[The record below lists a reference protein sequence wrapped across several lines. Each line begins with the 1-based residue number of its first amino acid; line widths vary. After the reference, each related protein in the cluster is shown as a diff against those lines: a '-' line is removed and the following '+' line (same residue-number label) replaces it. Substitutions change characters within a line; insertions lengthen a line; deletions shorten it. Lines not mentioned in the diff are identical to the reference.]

1 MAHTVDRVETW
12 IERQGKK
19 GVVAAIEIHRST
31 TGQVVDR
38 CVNEQGR
45 EPADFA
51 QEIFERMEEDA
62 DSNEPG
68 QAGKY
73 MLSLFFQGEEE
84 APPMTLTM
92 SVMGSAGGEA
102 PSMEDQFTG
111 QALRHQEVNMVT
123 AMHGPELALSEMR
136 SMLTMVVG
144 QNKELMAQRMEELLQ
159 MRKII
164 LDQQEIEIAREKAK
178 AEAFLWGKV
187 VEQAEMLVPMVVGQ
201 LMKKKP
207 EEGQPEEPELEGM
220 LEVKILMGFYMTL
233 DLDQQEKIGAI
244 LEPVQRIAL
253 MTIMKDPSTPGA
265 VDPIIIPILAGRI
278 VNAITFDQKAD
289 IEKLLTT
296 DEQRKA
302 WEAVYRMRKLTLGW
316 QKDEYM
322 LTEKNKEEAAAAELK
337 NGTS

>member
-12 IERQGKK
+12 IERQGNK
-19 GVVAAIEIHRST
+19 GVVAAVEIQRSA
-31 TGQVVDR
+31 TGHLVDR
-38 CVNEQGR
+38 CVNEQGQ
-45 EPADFA
+45 EPANFA
-51 QEIFERMEEDA
+51 QEIFSRMEEDA

-73 MLSLFFQGEEE
+73 MLSLFFQGEEDR
-84 APPMTLTM
+84 PPMTLTM
-92 SVMGSAGGEA
+92 SVMGSAGEA
-102 PSMEDQFTG
+102 PSIEDQFTG
-111 QALRHQEVNMVT
+111 QALRHQEANMVT
-123 AMHGPELALSEMR
+123 AMHGPELALGEMR
-136 SMLTMVVG
+136 AMLAMVVG

-207 EEGQPEEPELEGM
+207 EEGQPEEPEMEGM
-220 LEVKILMGFYMTL
+220 LEVKILMGFYMSL

-296 DEQRKA
+296 PEQQKA

-316 QKDEYM
+316 QKEEYM
-322 LTEKNKEEAAAAELK
+322 LTEKNKEEAATAELK